1 MHGQYKMHM
10 VLHTYTN
17 TYTKKTQINKYFNDQ
32 KNYHDFIRTKKN
44 FQIIYITKK
53 KFKS

>member
-17 TYTKKTQINKYFNDQ
+17 TLDQ
-32 KNYHDFIRTKKN
+32 DEIVNNASGLPN
-44 FQIIYITKK
+44 FAIHSILWDQHEL
-53 KFKS
+53 